1 MLRTTRR
8 HQTKAAGKL
17 IARASWKEAAR
28 LLAAGTSTA
37 EVARRLGC
45 SRLRLVRMM
54 NHDLR
59 LKALLARPIAERAPG
74 EAQAC
79 GRIRTSSRS
88 EGK

>member
-1 MLRTTRR
+1 MLRTARQ

-17 IARASWKEAAR
+17 TACASWKEAAR

-45 SRLRLVRMM
+45 SRLRLARMM
-54 NHDLR
+54 SYDPR
-59 LKALLARPIAERAPG
+59 LKAMLAQPMAERAPG

-79 GRIRTSSRS
+79 GSIRTSSRS